1 MRKRRMLPG
10 LLIGGLLLVGG
21 GWWIGVATSLTSHQ
35 AAALAVS
42 ATQTTGASSGF
53 AARVIAR
60 TNMYRTQHGCPA
72 LTPNAALTQAAQEH
86 SQDMATHDFTGHNSS
101 SGVTLGNRIR
111 AAGYSYTTLGENIAW
126 GQQSPEQVVDMW
138 FNEKPPN
145 DVHRQNILNC
155 AFRDIGVG
163 YIYLANDP
171 GKITAHYYWTEDFG
185 IQAKPKP
192 TATAKPKPTAT
203 PKR

>member
-1 MRKRRMLPG
+1 MRKRQMLPG

-21 GWWIGVATSLTSHQ
+21 GWWIGVATLLTTHQ

-42 ATQTTGASSGF
+42 ATQTTGASPDF

-60 TNMYRTQHGCPA
+60 TNMYRIQHGCPA
-72 LTPNAALTQAAQEH
+72 LTPNAALTRAAREH
-86 SQDMATHDFTGHNSS
+86 SEDMATHDFTGHNSS
-101 SGVTLGNRIR
+101 NGVTFGNRIR
-111 AAGYSYTTLGENIAW
+111 AAGYSYTMLGENVAW
-126 GQQSPEQVVDMW
+126 GEQSPERVVDMW

-145 DVHRQNILNC
+145 DAHRQNILNC

-163 YIYLANDP
+163 YVYLANDP
-171 GKITAHYYWTEDFG
+171 GKITAHYYWTEEFG
-185 IQAKPKP
+185 IQAKPAP
-192 TATAKPKPTAT
+192 TATPKPKPTAT